1 MTASP
6 LAETIAVSSSSADF
20 SLSKNGPPSSVR
32 RSRRPRRGRPGY
44 NSDHLNGGE
53 RRHSPS
59 ITSRSRSRS
68 ADMAPAAAAR
78 GDIAPLFP
86 SLIIDTRRAEI
97 DPLPF
102 FQLFSNSDRRRDLET
117 MRITYCVRRSSLHRS
132 DLQWEEE
139 EARGHCP
146 MGLCVKDE

>member
-1 MTASP
+1 MAVS
-6 LAETIAVSSSSADF
+6 LAETIAADF
-20 SLSKNGPPSSVR
+20 SLSKNGPPSTVPPW
-32 RSRRPRRGRPGY
+32 RRPSRGRPGY

-68 ADMAPAAAAR
+68 ADMAPAAAAAGAISR
-78 GDIAPLFP
+78 PYYRYTPNRDRSSPSPSPL
-86 SLIIDTRRAEI
+86 
-97 DPLPF
+97 

-117 MRITYCVRRSSLHRS
+117 MRITYCVRRPSLRRSES
-132 DLQWEEE
+132 DLQWKEE